1 MILEVMLCMEVVGC
15 PTICCAQGP
24 NPAMSVADIADIADG
39 LVSSE
44 RSRHSGVT
52 GRGS

>member
-24 NPAMSVADIADIADG
+24 NPAMSVADIADIAND
-39 LVSSE
+39 LV
-44 RSRHSGVT
+44 
-52 GRGS
+52 